1 MWRVVV
7 VVVVAG
13 NVNSSSGIFSKQHC
27 QRQVVAINSHNHSTL
42 HYIEIW
48 TTGPRA
54 KIFCSSHYINT
65 CKNSW
70 VDRGAARYILHSP
83 EIWGF
88 RSIKCFDELLQ
99 YLIHFVY
106 KKTHIGFFF
115 IFLFPQWNRKPKK
128 LPNVFLQ

>member
-1 MWRVVV
+1 MISKIEENAEWERFMWNNWTYKFWEENDWGEREREMNSKFYAIYFWVVWRVVV
-7 VVVVAG
+7 VVAAG
-13 NVNSSSGIFSKQHC
+13 NVNSSSSIFSKQHC

-70 VDRGAARYILHSP
+70 VDRGAARYILHS
-83 EIWGF
+83 
-88 RSIKCFDELLQ
+88 S
-99 YLIHFVY
+99 
-106 KKTHIGFFF
+106 
-115 IFLFPQWNRKPKK
+115 
-128 LPNVFLQ
+128 